1 MMPLTFH
8 RHRVDPLQLI
18 PTATMPLIT
27 IKQELVTQLRL
38 IVLVRR
44 WYHVVVVGILHLE
57 QFLIVAVRSIGGA
70 VHLVVFGAG

>member
-1 MMPLTFH
+1 MMPLALH

-18 PTATMPLIT
+18 STATMPLIT

-38 IVLVRR
+38 IVFVRR
-44 WYHVVVVGILHLE
+44 WDHVVVVGILHLE
-57 QFLIVAVRSIGGA
+57 QFLIVAVRSIGV